1 LNKQSSIAEGYCG
14 QFAKEKVGMKT
25 DIQLQRDVLNELQWE
40 PSVNAAEIGVSVKEG
55 VVTLTGFVDSF
66 AEKMTAERAAKR
78 VYGVKALANEIEVRL
93 PGSSERTDVDMARAA
108 LSAIEWDIS
117 VPHEQI
123 KVTVRDGW
131 VTLEGYVDWEYQKE
145 ATERALRNLTGIR
158 GIINLI
164 SVKPAVTAEDIKAKI
179 DEAFKR
185 SAEFEARRISV
196 ETQGSKVILS
206 GYVRSWAERNEA
218 EHSAWSAP
226 GVTDV
231 ENRIMVMV

>member
-1 LNKQSSIAEGYCG
+1 
-14 QFAKEKVGMKT
+14 MKT